1 MKIFLGFLFIILVST
16 TNAAKS
22 PLRLSVNLQVNDD
35 HYSYLLGSG
44 IDKDS
49 YIKRFI
55 GNSGLEVKIK
65 PKANNNHLTLE
76 VLVYHLKG
84 KVKKLIGQAQ
94 LETLLGEE
102 ANLEIESSADSFE
115 KVSLRIKP
123 DSLLGW

>member
-1 MKIFLGFLFIILVST
+1 MFLGFLFAVLIST
-16 TNAAKS
+16 SNAAKS

-55 GNSGLEVKIK
+55 GNSGIEVKI
-65 PKANNNHLTLE
+65 
-76 VLVYHLKG
+76 
-84 KVKKLIGQAQ
+84 KKLIGQAQ

>member
-1 MKIFLGFLFIILVST
+1 MFLGFLFAVLIST
-16 TNAAKS
+16 SNAAKS

-55 GNSGLEVKIK
+55 GSNGLEVKIK
-65 PKANNNHLTLE
+65 PKANNDHLTLGIS
-76 VLVYHLKG
+76 VYHLKG
-84 KVKKLIGQAQ
+84 KVKKLVGQAQ
-94 LETLLGEE
+94 LETTLGEE
-102 ANLEIESSADSFE
+102 ANFEIESSVDSFE

-123 DSLLGW
+123 DSY